1 MAAEV
6 PITAWRTVRAFT
18 LGSGP
23 LKRGSDRVQFTARL
37 VLLLVVL
44 VSVPVAL
51 SVGTVVHERLQA
63 VAQEQPA
70 GPTRVTAVAPEG
82 PRSLTDARPGPGRPG
97 TALWWTAPD
106 RRPVQAR
113 VPVPPGTRAGDPVG
127 AWTTDD
133 GRPAAA
139 PMTPREVVR
148 STVALVTLGWVG
160 TVLATGTA
168 YAVLCWLLDRQRD
181 RRWTREWA
189 VIEPTWSR
197 RVR

>member
-1 MAAEV
+1 VRGAGTGDLRQVPGRALRRRGRDLCPSTAARLRLDPPWGRLFLRRAEREERTMAAEV

-82 PRSLTDARPGPGRPG
+82 PPSLTDARPGPGRPG

-106 RRPVQAR
+106 RGPCRRGSRFRPEHA
-113 VPVPPGTRAGDPVG
+113 PGTRSAR
-127 AWTTDD
+127 
-133 GRPAAA
+133 GRP
-139 PMTPREVVR
+139 T
-148 STVALVTLGWVG
+148 TVA
-160 TVLATGTA
+160 
-168 YAVLCWLLDRQRD
+168 RPPR
-181 RRWTREWA
+181 
-189 VIEPTWSR
+189 P
-197 RVR
+197 